1 MEHIH
6 LHDAAASGNFRGGP
20 YNARNETAPLHVA
33 SFNEELEVVRPLL
46 EHSADIKTKDKH
58 GDTALQD
65 AANRGYGKV
74 VKMLREHE
82 QSRNTL

>member
-1 MEHIH
+1 
-6 LHDAAASGNFRGGP
+6 
-20 YNARNETAPLHVA
+20 VA

-74 VKMLREHE
+74 VKMLREHGAK
-82 QSRNTL
+82 